1 MLHPLLASVRAIA
14 LFTTKTNVIVGVL
27 NNFQPSNMVS
37 GCSLFYVLCF
47 TLCKFSYSY
56 AIDYIE

>member
-1 MLHPLLASVRAIA
+1 MLHPSLMASVA
-14 LFTTKTNVIVGVL
+14 LFTTKTSVIVGVL
-27 NNFQPSNMVS
+27 NNFQTSNIVS

-47 TLCKFSYSY
+47 SLCKFSYSY